1 MFSFVFK
8 IVGLTILALA
18 LVLAVLDVT
27 RSITASEIVLT
38 PLAQTWATI
47 SPSTLDA
54 SRQFIVGLGL
64 PWLWDPLVLT
74 LMRLPSWLIFWL
86 VSMLL
91 MWSAQRRDNPYG
103 RFARR

>member
-8 IVGLTILALA
+8 IVGLTVLALA

-38 PLAQTWATI
+38 PLAQTWSTI
-47 SPSTLDA
+47 SPTSLEGA
-54 SRQFIVGLGL
+54 RQFIAGLGL
-64 PWLWDPLVLT
+64 PWLWDPVLLT
-74 LMRLPSWLIFWL
+74 VMRLPSWLLFWFIA
-86 VSMLL
+86 MLL
-91 MWSAQRRDNPYG
+91 MWSGQRRDNPYG